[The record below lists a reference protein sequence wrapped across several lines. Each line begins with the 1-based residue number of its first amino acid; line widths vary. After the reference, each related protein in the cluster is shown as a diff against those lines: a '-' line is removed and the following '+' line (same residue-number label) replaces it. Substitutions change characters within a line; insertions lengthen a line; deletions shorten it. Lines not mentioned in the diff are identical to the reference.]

1 MKKETLLKKF
11 EQHIDKI
18 QQELDEIATLLE
30 VDSDDDGLAEM
41 SVQFRDLIDY
51 AIAENDECNYE
62 MITEYIQENL

>member
-30 VDSDDDGLAEM
+30 VDSDDDSLSEM

-51 AIAENDECNYE
+51 AITENDECNFE
-62 MITEYIQENL
+62 MIVEYIRENL